1 MGQLAI
7 IETMKI
13 VRRNLIIR
21 RDARPAIYPSIADVC
36 AVANMVMDAEMEMD
50 VDGIILFCE
59 QIRDIVR

>member
-1 MGQLAI
+1 MGQLSI

-36 AVANMVMDAEMEMD
+36 AVANMVMGAEMEMD
-50 VDGIILFCE
+50 EDDIKVFCE